1 MEKSKITETIL
12 VLTTGFLVVFLMTK
26 IKVFLY
32 VALLFGLLGILIP
45 SLAKY
50 IAIAWFKLADAL
62 NYVMSRIILGTVFF
76 LFLFPIS
83 LLYKLF
89 KKDKLNLRNPSQSLW
104 TERNHQYQSADLEN
118 IW

>member
-1 MEKSKITETIL
+1 
-12 VLTTGFLVVFLMTK
+12 
-26 IKVFLY
+26 VFLY